1 MGGVLKSNWC
11 CEPGKLKSTVWFC
24 VSYRIIFF
32 LFFINES
39 LITGMEYG
47 IQWWNGKCNGKINI
61 PNCSLRSFKW
71 SNISLLNE
79 SLFQQHP
86 LMRLHISFITLAIP
100 KFYLGRRP
108 GNIKITSRTGKDG
121 LSKSPCISARYYPVQ
136 SAMMFVLTAM
146 DFKGVKLLTIL
157 ARL

>member
-1 MGGVLKSNWC
+1 MGGVLKSDWC

-32 LFFINES
+32 YFCKWISNYW
-39 LITGMEYG
+39 TGIWNWMM
-47 IQWWNGKCNGKINI
+47 NGKWNGKINI

-79 SLFQQHP
+79 SLFQQHA

-100 KFYLGRRP
+100 KLYLGRRP
-108 GNIKITSRTGKDG
+108 GNIKLTSRTGKDG
-121 LSKSPCISARYYPVQ
+121 LSKSQCIKCPVLP
-136 SAMMFVLTAM
+136 SSICHDVCVNSYGL
-146 DFKGVKLLTIL
+146 
-157 ARL
+157 